1 MAALRAR
8 LPNPGGS
15 IRKPEVGAMLD
26 IAYLLL
32 AAAGF
37 VALALAVRGIEK
49 I

>member
-8 LPNPGGS
+8 LPDPGRANATG
-15 IRKPEVGAMLD
+15 IGAMLD

-37 VALALAVRGIEK
+37 LVLALAVRGIER